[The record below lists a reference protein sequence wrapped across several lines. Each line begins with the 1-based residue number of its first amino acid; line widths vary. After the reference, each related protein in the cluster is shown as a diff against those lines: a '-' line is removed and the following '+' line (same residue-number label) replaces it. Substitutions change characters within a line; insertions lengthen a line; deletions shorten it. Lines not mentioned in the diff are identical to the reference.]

1 MVSRMIVVFGV
12 SKRPRGDGTARRR
25 RCMIWRCC
33 WMLARTR
40 ALRLSR
46 RSFVSVIE
54 LRWVELPSFRAM
66 APTGEGVLL
75 RAFLVLLVL
84 LDFAWWIPLK
94 TFQQTPD
101 DWRYLFQKKRKKR
114 TTFNQNPHPNK
125 IWENQKNGQ
134 KKNSFFC
141 PLPRSWNLFLPT
153 KSDSKAA
160 SLRHSLGHQP
170 AGVGFRHCQTLKKGR
185 FKKVG

>member
-12 SKRPRGDGTARRR
+12 SKRPRVDGTARRR
-25 RCMIWRCC
+25 RCVIWRCC

-94 TFQQTPD
+94 TFQQNSD
-101 DWRYLFQKKRKKR
+101 DWRYLEKNEKKKGQRLPGKKGWGSCS
-114 TTFNQNPHPNK
+114 PPK
-125 IWENQKNGQ
+125 IKFGQ
-134 KKNSFFC
+134 TEKWDKKKNSFL
-141 PLPRSWNLFLPT
+141 PLPGSWNLFLPT

-160 SLRHSLGHQP
+160 SLRHSLGH
-170 AGVGFRHCQTLKKGR
+170 
-185 FKKVG
+185 